1 MKRIDPSTLDLKDK
15 VVTINRVS
23 KTVKGGRTMRFSA
36 LVVVGDGNGH
46 VGCGMGKAAEI
57 PDAIRKGKE
66 AAMKNII
73 KVEMND
79 VDSIYHGVT
88 GEYGSASVLLMPA
101 PEGTGIMLAVP
112 RVRFWNWL
120 VSVTS
125 EQNPWAPTTNVTL

>member
-66 AAMKNII
+66 AAMQK
-73 KVEMND
+73 
-79 VDSIYHGVT
+79 YHQSRN
-88 GEYGSASVLLMPA
+88 ERCRQHL
-101 PEGTGIMLAVP
+101 P
-112 RVRFWNWL
+112 RRYR
-120 VSVTS
+120 
-125 EQNPWAPTTNVTL
+125 